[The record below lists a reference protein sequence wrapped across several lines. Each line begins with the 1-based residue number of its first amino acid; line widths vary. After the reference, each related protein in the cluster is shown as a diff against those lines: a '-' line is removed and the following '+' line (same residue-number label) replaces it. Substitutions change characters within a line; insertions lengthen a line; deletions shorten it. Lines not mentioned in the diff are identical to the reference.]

1 MAAMGDVLLIRHGE
15 TEWSRSGQHTGRTDL
30 PLTGRGERQS
40 AALVPLL
47 AARPV
52 VAAFCSPLQ
61 RATRTASLAGLSVT
75 VLPALVEWDNG
86 DYEGRTTEQVRQDRE
101 AWWLW
106 TDGAPGGESWE
117 QVQPRC
123 EQVLS
128 VVEPLL
134 SGGDV
139 ALVGHGHAL
148 RALTAVWLGLPAY
161 QGGLFTQEPASLG
174 VLGSYHG
181 HRVVKAWGLQP

>member
-30 PLTGRGERQS
+30 PLTGRGERQA

-47 AARPV
+47 VARPV

-61 RATRTASLAGLSVT
+61 RATRTASLAGLSAT

-174 VLGSYHG
+174 VLASYHG

>member
-1 MAAMGDVLLIRHGE
+1 MGDVLLIRHGE

-61 RATRTASLAGLSVT
+61 RATRTASLAGLSAT